1 MMALRRADIMD
12 VDGIYEVE
20 LDSFSIPWS
29 KNAIEEELTDTEG
42 RLYFVAEEDGVVLGY
57 AGAWLV
63 ADEGQITNI
72 AVRKANRGEGYG
84 TMLTRKLV
92 HELFKRGM
100 NEIFL
105 EVRLSNM
112 AAQAMYR
119 RLGFTVKGL
128 RKGYYT
134 DPLEDAYIMSLAK
147 EAETEA

>member
-72 AVRKANRGEGYG
+72 AV
-84 TMLTRKLV
+84 
-92 HELFKRGM
+92 
-100 NEIFL
+100 
-105 EVRLSNM
+105 
-112 AAQAMYR
+112 
-119 RLGFTVKGL
+119 
-128 RKGYYT
+128 
-134 DPLEDAYIMSLAK
+134 
-147 EAETEA
+147 